1 MATVIE
7 SFLEIPGNR
16 EPQVPHYTM
25 DHGSRN
31 YSLRMEGHLHQPQWT
46 VKPGETQAWG
56 DIQVK
61 KYRRPGFAGRAGGA
75 GRNSRQAAQPD
86 RPSRRRPEVVR
97 RFSAD
102 LRNRT
107 GRLARPLRRTCS
119 WRPIR
124 TPAADSLTRP
134 AGQGRRLDERAA
146 RSVTNFAC
154 SGAASPCRTTSRTLA
169 MSPATKAV
177 ASSQRPGNVV
187 LR

>member
-1 MATVIE
+1 VATVIE

-16 EPQVPHYTM
+16 EPQVPHYKR

-46 VKPGETQAWG
+46 VKPGETQVWG

-61 KYRRPGFAGRAGGA
+61 KYRRPGLAGRAGGA
-75 GRNSRQAAQPD
+75 GRNSPQGAQPD
-86 RPSRRRPEVVR
+86 RPSRRRSEMVR
-97 RFSAD
+97 RFSPD

-107 GRLARPLRRTCS
+107 GRLARPLRRTFS

-124 TPAADSLTRP
+124 APAADSLTPP
-134 AGQGRRLDERAA
+134 AGHGRGLDERAA
-146 RSVTNFAC
+146 RSETNFAC
-154 SGAASPCRTTSRTLA
+154 SGTANPCRTTSRTLA
-169 MSPATKAV
+169 MSPATRAV
-177 ASSQRPGNVV
+177 ASSQRPGNVW